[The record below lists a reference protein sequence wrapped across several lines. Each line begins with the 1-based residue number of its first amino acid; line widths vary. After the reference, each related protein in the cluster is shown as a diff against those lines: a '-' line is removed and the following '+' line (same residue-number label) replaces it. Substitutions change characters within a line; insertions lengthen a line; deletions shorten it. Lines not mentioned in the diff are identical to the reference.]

1 MPLAPGPKGGLL
13 SDLASLEESI
23 ARSSVA
29 DPAFAAR
36 LDQGEKRY
44 RHLIENSLG
53 LICTHDLDGIV
64 LSVNPAAADSLG
76 YDTRDGIGRSLKEFL
91 SPSMRSL
98 FDDYLRR
105 IKENGRDSGVMR
117 VVRRDGTER
126 IWLYRNV
133 LYAVPGTRPY
143 VLGHAIDVTERVS
156 AEAALRK
163 NQAQTLEATARLA
176 GHVAHAFNNLI
187 TVILGSA
194 EFLLA
199 DVGENQRRRAHLEN
213 ILRAASRGAGVTRQ
227 LLAVGGQQIIDRAEL
242 DLNVIVSGL
251 ETLLRRLAG
260 SRVNIALTLEPA
272 LPHIEGDAAQIEQ
285 VLLHLAANA
294 RDAMPDGGTIMIET
308 FSSLSDEARARSDA
322 EPSAGGYVWLIVRDT
337 GCGMDAGTKAHLFE
351 PFFSAK
357 AAGLD
362 VGLGLPTVY
371 GIIHQLGGSIS
382 VESQI
387 GHGSSFT
394 IALPRAR
401 AASEVVAA
409 RVHTSEADG
418 PTLETIVL
426 VDDEQDVRSVM
437 RLALRQKGY
446 NVIEATNAAQAIRI
460 VEQRGGDIDL
470 LLTDVIMPGM
480 TGRELYDHL
489 ARRYPGMKVLYVS
502 GYTDDA
508 FGQAPIEGGSF
519 LSKPFRLETLAQK
532 VREVLDAQRQ

>member
-13 SDLASLEESI
+13 SDLAAIEASI

-29 DPAFAAR
+29 EPAFPAR

-44 RHLIENSLG
+44 RHLVENSLG

-126 IWLYRNV
+126 IWLYRNL

-163 NQAQTLEATARLA
+163 IQAQTLEATARLA

-194 EFLLA
+194 ELLLA

-308 FSSLSDEARARSDA
+308 FSSLADEARTRHDA

-337 GCGMDAGTKAHLFE
+337 GRGMDAGTKAHVFE

-357 AAGLD
+357 SAGLD

-409 RVHTSEADG
+409 RVHTSEAEG

-460 VEQRGGDIDL
+460 VEQRGGQIDL
-470 LLTDVIMPGM
+470 LLTDVLMPGM

-489 ARRYPGMKVLYVS
+489 ARHYPALKVLFVS

-508 FGQAPIEGGSF
+508 FGQGPVEGGSF

-532 VREVLDAQRQ
+532 VREVLDAPRH